1 MIDYIDWT
9 EETVMKHSGACPDC
23 GGHHAW
29 FGGVP
34 NDEHYAVYDC
44 GTWAYEPTQIGLA
57 EAIEFAAENGQSVYH
72 HMDRCGKNSK
82 GCVWS
87 FTETFPGA
95 QEHYINFGD
104 KKAKVTFGQNGKPTI
119 HWTTPPSR
127 RGPDRRRKR
136 G

>member
-1 MIDYIDWT
+1 
-9 EETVMKHSGACPDC
+9 
-23 GGHHAW
+23 
-29 FGGVP
+29 
-34 NDEHYAVYDC
+34 
-44 GTWAYEPTQIGLA
+44 
-57 EAIEFAAENGQSVYH
+57 
-72 HMDRCGKNSK
+72 MDRCGKNSK

-87 FTETFPGA
+87 FTEAFPGA

-104 KKAKVTFGQNGKPTI
+104 KKAKVTFDQDGKPTI

>member
-34 NDEHYAVYDC
+34 NNEHYAVYDC

-72 HMDRCGKNSK
+72 HMDRCGKDSK

-87 FTETFPGA
+87 FTEAFPGA
-95 QEHYINFGD
+95 TEHYINFGD
-104 KKAKVTFGQNGKPTI
+104 KKAKVTFNQDGKPTI
-119 HWTTPPSR
+119 HLSLIHI
-127 RGPDRRRKR
+127 
-136 G
+136 